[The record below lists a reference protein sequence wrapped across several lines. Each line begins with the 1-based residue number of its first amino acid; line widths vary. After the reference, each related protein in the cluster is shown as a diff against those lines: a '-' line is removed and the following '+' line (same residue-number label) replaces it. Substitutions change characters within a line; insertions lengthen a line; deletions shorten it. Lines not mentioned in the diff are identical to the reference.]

1 MRIWLWPYTLIIA
14 AGITMI
20 VTLTRLDSGIAYS
33 IEPVVIEN
41 IQFDIEADAESSP
54 SDLVMPYFAPM
65 ERIAKKLPETQSF
78 GSETMS
84 VVEVQPSLVAD
95 CNCRVA

>member
-1 MRIWLWPYTLIIA
+1 MRIWLWPYALIIA

-33 IEPVVIEN
+33 IEPVVIKN

-54 SDLVMPYFAPM
+54 SDRVMPYFAPM
-65 ERIAKKLPETQSF
+65 ERIAKKLTATQSF

-84 VVEVQPSLVAD
+84 VELVSPI
-95 CNCRVA
+95 